1 MLKTAYTRNGVQ
13 AVHKFQKDINCKL
26 LYLQF
31 NRHHHLLQ
39 TDYEPHYM
47 LQWQPQ
53 CRKAMK

>member
-1 MLKTAYTRNGVQ
+1 MLKTAYTRNEVQ
-13 AVHKFQKDINCKL
+13 AVHKFPNDINCKL

-47 LQWQPQ
+47 LQSQRLR
-53 CRKAMK
+53 RKAMK